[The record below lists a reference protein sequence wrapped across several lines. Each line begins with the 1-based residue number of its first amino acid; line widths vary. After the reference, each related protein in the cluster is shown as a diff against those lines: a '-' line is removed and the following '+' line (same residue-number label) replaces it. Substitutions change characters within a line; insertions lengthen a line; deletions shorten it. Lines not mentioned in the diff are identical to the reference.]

1 MNRVLNGILS
11 IVLAVV
17 FVAVGIFLL
26 VMGVGRLQAMNAGRF
41 QETQATI
48 TRIDTRTE
56 TDPDGPDR
64 TVYDIMVEYEA
75 DGKKVVAQLDQNP
88 RDFYEG
94 MELTVQYNMDKP
106 TEVTLP
112 GKSSAYFSMGFG
124 IVAILCGAFLVL
136 QKLRGR

>member
-1 MNRVLNGILS
+1 MNRLLNGVLS
-11 IVLAVV
+11 IVMIVV
-17 FVAVGIFLL
+17 FLAAGIFML
-26 VMGVGRLQAMNAGRF
+26 VMGIGRFQAVSAGRF

-75 DGKKVVAQLDQNP
+75 DGKKVVAQLEENP
-88 RDFYEG
+88 KDFYEG

-112 GKSSAYFSMGFG
+112 GSGGAFFMIGFG
-124 IVAILCGAFLVL
+124 IVAVLCSAVMVL

>member
-112 GKSSAYFSMGFG
+112 GRSSAYFSIGFG

>member
-112 GKSSAYFSMGFG
+112 GKSSAYFSIGFG